1 MEEPFEHDDQIIEDK
16 PQNNGGPVDDSFK
29 DEDKPRLTIR
39 SLVLENFKSY
49 AGRQEIGPFHS
60 CFSAVVVC

>member
-1 MEEPFEHDDQIIEDK
+1 MEVEPLATEKLTNPTF
-16 PQNNGGPVDDSFK
+16 